1 MRFEAPNPRQRWDDP
16 CYLIHPET
24 EMPLEDMANLLAS
37 IKLEA
42 TSAATHFA
50 KVADTN
56 YLFDMEKVSQEAIAT
71 ILQASN
77 QSMIG
82 DSIAIPNS
90 TKKVHLVKTVTMAEL
105 KRIRRNYLSMTRQI
119 VNTKVGYTQQSMTEA
134 LDGFIEFIN
143 AQLAS

>member
-16 CYLIHPET
+16 CYLIQPET

-37 IKLEA
+37 VKAESS
-42 TSAATHFA
+42 SAATRYA

-56 YLFDMEKVSQEAIAT
+56 YVFDMEKVSQEAIAT

-82 DSIAIPNS
+82 DSIVIPNA
-90 TKKVHLVKTVTMAEL
+90 TKKVLLVKTVNMAEL
-105 KRIRRNYLSMTRQI
+105 KRIRRNYLFMTRQI
-119 VNTKVGYTQQSMTEA
+119 VNTKIGYTQQSITDA
-134 LDGFIEFIN
+134 LDGFVDFIN